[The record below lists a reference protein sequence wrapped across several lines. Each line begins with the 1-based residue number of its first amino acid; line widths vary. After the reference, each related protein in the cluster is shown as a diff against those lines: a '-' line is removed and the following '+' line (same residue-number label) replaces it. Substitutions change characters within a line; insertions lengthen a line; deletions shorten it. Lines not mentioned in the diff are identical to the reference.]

1 MLKYYYRGTIN
12 AAALKPALLDP
23 VYEILLVRV
32 ISVVDNEGPEAS
44 GGLAL
49 DPVLE
54 DEAEDAAGHLQQ
66 QQDGE
71 EDRVG
76 SQQGRILPQRPDTAN
91 KCCNLSHIL
100 QRLFNWFRVSPMTK
114 VMAPPQMK
122 IKAGS
127 KAMFVSLDRLLK
139 VSFSVQAQIPIART
153 PRPRSCN
160 SNNFPIKFFT

>member
-1 MLKYYYRGTIN
+1 MLKNYYRGTIN

-32 ISVVDNEGPEAS
+32 ISVVDNEGPEAAR
-44 GGLAL
+44 GLAL

-76 SQQGRILPQRPDTAN
+76 GQQGRILPKRPDTAN
-91 KCCNLSHIL
+91 KCCNLSHIFAKTFKL
-100 QRLFNWFRVSPMTK
+100 V
-114 VMAPPQMK
+114 
-122 IKAGS
+122 
-127 KAMFVSLDRLLK
+127 
-139 VSFSVQAQIPIART
+139 
-153 PRPRSCN
+153 
-160 SNNFPIKFFT
+160 